1 MAGDARN
8 LPPAPLAGLDVLL
21 VEDEIVIAFM
31 VEDALMEMGCRQVFH
46 TGTVAGAL
54 DILIQHRPHVAVLD
68 VNLGDG
74 TAYPVAERLQ
84 ELGIPFVF
92 ATGYG
97 LRGLDP
103 RWVAT
108 TVIQK
113 PFDARVLAA
122 ALRSALNEQ

>member
-1 MAGDARN
+1 MTGDARS

-21 VEDEIVIAFM
+21 VEDEIIIAFM
-31 VEDALMEMGCRQVFH
+31 VEDALMELGCNFVLH
-46 TGTVAGAL
+46 AGTEAEAL
-54 DILIQHRPHVAVLD
+54 GILDRHRPHVAVLD

-74 TAYPVAERLQ
+74 TAYPVAERLHS
-84 ELGIPFVF
+84 LGIPFVF

-103 RWVAT
+103 RWAGT
-108 TVIQK
+108 TVLQK

-122 ALRSALNEQ
+122 AMRMALR

>member
-1 MAGDARN
+1 MTGDARS

-21 VEDEIVIAFM
+21 VEDEIIIAFM
-31 VEDALMEMGCRQVFH
+31 VEDALMEMGCRHIFH
-46 TGTVAGAL
+46 TATVADAL
-54 DILIQHRPHVAVLD
+54 RIIDQHRPHAAVLD

-74 TAYPVAERLQ
+74 TAYPVAERLH

-108 TVIQK
+108 TVLQK

-122 ALRSALNEQ
+122 ALRTALRE

>member
-1 MAGDARN
+1 MTGDARS

-21 VEDEIVIAFM
+21 VEDEIIIAFM
-31 VEDALMEMGCRQVFH
+31 VEDALMELGCHLVFH
-46 TGTVAGAL
+46 AGTIGEAL
-54 DILIQHRPHVAVLD
+54 GILDQHRPHVAVLD

-84 ELGIPFVF
+84 ALGIPFVF

-103 RWVAT
+103 RWAAT
-108 TVIQK
+108 AVLQK

-122 ALRSALNEQ
+122 ALRTALA